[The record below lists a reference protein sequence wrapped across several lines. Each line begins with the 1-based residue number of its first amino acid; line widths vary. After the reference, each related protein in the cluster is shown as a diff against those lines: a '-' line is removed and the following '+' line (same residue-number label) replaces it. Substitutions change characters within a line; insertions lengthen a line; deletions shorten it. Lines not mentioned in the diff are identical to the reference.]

1 MSVAARTSL
10 LAVLRTLSMRRK
22 RGSTILIG
30 GCNHERVGVGVCDC
44 LRQICVD
51 GYVDRRDILTSVR
64 PRDIF
69 MRISDHR
76 YHRDV
81 RKYNLAMRLI
91 HHEARTGTIR
101 HWTGLS
107 GQCIRNLFRSYA
119 HDQVEGRAARH
130 RGPSPHMAELL
141 LQSSQMRADVA
152 LLTSVFCLLDLILLH
167 PHPSVRREPPNVARG
182 EQMCTAFETFRALV
196 PDSNVT
202 LEHAF
207 LLIAALIQ
215 GKTLGLGKCE
225 GCGALIV
232 IDFRGEVGQI
242 CGLCSDTGDRGR
254 KEGIATYS
262 Q

>member
-1 MSVAARTSL
+1 
-10 LAVLRTLSMRRK
+10 
-22 RGSTILIG
+22 
-30 GCNHERVGVGVCDC
+30 
-44 LRQICVD
+44 
-51 GYVDRRDILTSVR
+51 
-64 PRDIF
+64 

-107 GQCIRNLFRSYA
+107 GRCIRNLFRSYA
-119 HDQVEGRAARH
+119 DDQVEGRAARH
-130 RGPSPHMAELL
+130 RGPSPHMVELL

-152 LLTSVFCLLDLILLH
+152 LLTSVFCLLDLI
-167 PHPSVRREPPNVARG
+167 PSRPVPSARRESPNISRG
-182 EQMCTAFETFRALV
+182 EQMCAAFETFRALV

-207 LLIAALIQ
+207 LLVNTLIQ
-215 GKTLGLGKCE
+215 GKALALGKCE

-232 IDFRGEVGQI
+232 MEFRGEVRQT
-242 CGLCSDTGDRGR
+242 CGLCSDACDAEDAKSVARLTLNKGGVCSFQTSPRG
-254 KEGIATYS
+254 
-262 Q
+262 